1 MDDDHHYTREYVEA
15 LETTVTE
22 LTLKILS
29 LESQLRNPP
38 SSPAFY
44 VRAAL

>member
-22 LTLKILS
+22 LTQKILL
-29 LESQLRNPP
+29 LESQLRNHS

-44 VRAAL
+44 VRTTL